1 LPVIG
6 RRSRRRR
13 CGPSF
18 LAQHQPRTLQ
28 QLLDAGIAV
37 ADAVLLAQLLVKV
50 PHAEIKIFFRGTDSA
65 PARLGHALGACR
77 GLRFSTR
84 TACQNVLCPLATR
97 KITSSTFI
105 ARSRAHCG

>member
-1 LPVIG
+1 MRLVLGRPVRPSSKAAKPWWRERCII
-6 RRSRRRR
+6 RR
-13 CGPSF
+13 
-18 LAQHQPRTLQ
+18 T
-28 QLLDAGIAV
+28 
-37 ADAVLLAQLLVKV
+37 
-50 PHAEIKIFFRGTDSA
+50 
-65 PARLGHALGACR
+65 CR

>member
-1 LPVIG
+1 QAEDGIRAKLVTGVQTCALPI
-6 RRSRRRR
+6 
-13 CGPSF
+13 
-18 LAQHQPRTLQ
+18 
-28 QLLDAGIAV
+28 LLDAGIAV

-84 TACQNVLCPLATR
+84 TACQNVL
-97 KITSSTFI
+97 
-105 ARSRAHCG
+105 RSEERRVGKGCGAPYMVLQ